1 MNQNKVI
8 QDLFEKWIIKAEKDL
23 LTAEREL
30 TFENPVTESICFH
43 SQQATEKFLKAYLVK
58 HQIFFTKTHKIIDLL
73 ELCSTVDKS
82 FKSELEDADNLTD
95 YAVVIRY
102 PDIWF
107 EPSLEQAKESLNI
120 AKKVK
125 TFALKKINIKE

>member
-8 QDLFEKWIIKAEKDL
+8 LDLIEKWIIKAEKDL

-30 TFENPVTESICFH
+30 TFKNPVTESVCFH
-43 SQQATEKFLKAYLVK
+43 SQQAAEKFLKAYLVK

-95 YAVVIRY
+95 YAVTIRY
-102 PDIWF
+102 PDVWF

-125 TFALKKINIKE
+125 TFTLKKIYITK

>member
-8 QDLFEKWIIKAEKDL
+8 LDLIEKWIIKAEKDL

-30 TFENPVTESICFH
+30 TFKNPVTESVCFH
-43 SQQATEKFLKAYLVK
+43 SQQAAEKFLKAFLVQ
-58 HQIFFTKTHKIIDLL
+58 HQIFFAKTHKIIDLL

-95 YAVVIRY
+95 YAVGIRY

-107 EPSLEQAKESLNI
+107 VPTIAQAKEALAI

-125 TFALKKINIKE
+125 TFILNKFQE

>member
-8 QDLFEKWIIKAEKDL
+8 QDLIEKWIIKAEKDL

-30 TFENPVTESICFH
+30 TFKNPVTESVCFH
-43 SQQATEKFLKAYLVK
+43 SQQAVEKFLKAYLVK

-82 FKSELEDADNLTD
+82 FKSELEDADDLTD
-95 YAVVIRY
+95 YAVGTRY
-102 PDIWF
+102 PDVWF
-107 EPSLEQAKESLNI
+107 IPTVQQAKESLAI

-125 TFALKKINIKE
+125 TFILNKFQE

>member
-1 MNQNKVI
+1 MNQSKVI
-8 QDLFEKWIIKAEKDL
+8 QDLIEKWILKAEKDL

-30 TFENPVTESICFH
+30 TFKNPVTESVCFH
-43 SQQATEKFLKAYLVK
+43 SQQAVEKFLKAYLVK

-82 FKSELEDADNLTD
+82 FKSELEDADDLTD
-95 YAVVIRY
+95 YAVGTRY
-102 PDIWF
+102 PDVWF
-107 EPSLEQAKESLNI
+107 IPTVQQAKESLAI

-125 TFALKKINIKE
+125 TFILNKFQE